1 MGLTLVEYVSYLL
14 AVVISAR
21 LLLGKTHYAIVKY
34 NYLAMAVILS
44 SFGKPLHLFL
54 MVWCV
59 AFALLFLLLPTCS
72 SSTSVKW
79 PSMTRTHYR
88 HRDYQQLFSTI
99 LDVFVVV
106 SNVMAVRGTFV
117 NEASSSC

>member
-1 MGLTLVEYVSYLL
+1 MHLLEGDQLAYEQYLYTVGLTLVEYVSYLL

-54 MVWCV
+54 MVWYV
-59 AFALLFLLLPTCS
+59 AFVLLFLLLPTTTC
-72 SSTSVKW
+72 SSTS
-79 PSMTRTHYR
+79 
-88 HRDYQQLFSTI
+88 
-99 LDVFVVV
+99 
-106 SNVMAVRGTFV
+106 
-117 NEASSSC
+117 SSSLGFE

>member
-1 MGLTLVEYVSYLL
+1 VGLTLVEYVSYLL

-59 AFALLFLLLPTCS
+59 AFALLFLLLPTPLLLVLLLLLLLLRS
-72 SSTSVKW
+72 SGF
-79 PSMTRTHYR
+79 H
-88 HRDYQQLFSTI
+88 
-99 LDVFVVV
+99 
-106 SNVMAVRGTFV
+106 
-117 NEASSSC
+117 